1 MPDIVCNGAQM
12 QCTFGAAPSTLTPT
26 SSPLVSVEGEPAASI
41 MDFAPIDNI
50 ASFGMCSSLG
60 NPEVAAAT
68 AAALGV
74 LTPMPC
80 VPNTASPWTP
90 GTPLV
95 TYDENAALDDSC
107 SCSCAWGGEISITV
121 AGQEGVTDS

>member
-12 QCTFGAAPSTLTPT
+12 QCTFGLSPSTLTPT
-26 SSPLVSVEGEPAASI
+26 SSPLVSAEGEPAASI
-41 MDFAPIDNI
+41 MDFAPLDNI
-50 ASFGMCSSLG
+50 GSFGMCTSLN
-60 NPEVAAAT
+60 NPEVASAT

-74 LTPMPC
+74 LTPQPC

-90 GTPLV
+90 GSPLV
-95 TYDENAALDDSC
+95 MYDGNPALDDSC
-107 SCSCAWGGEISITV
+107 ICNCAWGGEISISF

>member
-1 MPDIVCNGAQM
+1 MPEIVCNGALM
-12 QCTFGAAPSTLTPT
+12 QCTFGLSPSTLTPT
-26 SSPLVSVEGEPAASI
+26 SSPLVSVEGEPAAST

-50 ASFGMCSSLG
+50 ASFGMCTSIS

-80 VPNTASPWTP
+80 IPNTVSPWTP
-90 GTPLV
+90 GSPLV
-95 TYDENAALDDSC
+95 TYDGNPALDDSC
-107 SCSCAWGGEISITV
+107 TCNCAWGGEITISS
-121 AGQEGVTDS
+121 AGQGVVTDS